1 MESDL
6 PPESGRGGS
15 NPVGVS
21 NSGEPASD
29 EAVKRGPPVFRGGSV
44 SAKRDMDQDRSASA
58 MWSSLPPW
66 GQREETRRG
75 VALRSGLPHSHHEG
89 LEMPAWGKTL
99 SLGGRGFARASEP
112 SSLEARR
119 NSWGFLTRLSSV
131 SSNLGRQPSQAD
143 STAFSVDAPA
153 VPELNTAAVP
163 LVAATSEW
171 GGAEGLSSSS
181 SSDDDLPG
189 RRRYPRMSGFGEA
202 ASSSRAPGKP
212 AGDGVHVVQVEREWG
227 GGLDLDSDSD
237 EDISVTVSRRG
248 DERRRQIAKRN
259 EALAKEQQATF
270 SFQDGAA
277 VPLDADIGAD
287 ADLEP
292 GQRPKRKKRQRE
304 SAVAARA
311 DDLTVP
317 SGQNNQR
324 GSVWR
329 CLSCSEDK
337 MKRFKLYGGFVTF
350 TLLHLADFCLRLY
363 TIKLYFD
370 MDIMGPLYCLVPIQ
384 AFGALLSIYITF
396 HDADVLLIMHNLS
409 GACRLLFGFLAFL
422 FFGCGQVIQVKRAWS
437 RQLHTAEVVI
447 DLEDGRGDAGPR
459 RRDSNYDDRATN
471 ASSVQDLAA
480 AERITPVALITGV
493 PFLLVHW
500 FAAARCSK
508 DAVASG
514 LLLNFWWQCTTI
526 VLIFTVGL
534 GIVDV
539 DYAVSSY
546 VLKKYQMNPQG
557 YVQYPRLRQ
566 LFAPLHVAFRLSEV
580 VLRLLVLGGLMNLV
594 GTGKGI
600 MLLPLPLC
608 IDYWIGASLLVFNSP
623 AKEGLVVHLFAGVGL
638 LSADMGHFVDQPNFA
653 APARHIS
660 RRLAVVR
667 FSQLLVFVVLDWLV
681 RLFPEVFASSSNE
694 GLGWGRCRCLGGGS
708 ELYMAAAVYYMLRY
722 SPPIRN
728 IGSDLHTA
736 SLEGDA
742 RLLRKLLLPD
752 HNGQVLDVNAAA
764 KDSYGMTPL
773 MLAAGQGH
781 LEVIEHLLNSGAKV
795 GLRALSTGET
805 ALHFA
810 AQKAQVEACHL
821 LIHKKADIL
830 VRDTA
835 GRTPADVMGQR
846 RGASEV
852 DSLMEL
858 LSGRPADAN
867 LSTLSAATVSTQTRS
882 TRRTTYYSVKTA
894 PVAGLQLRTLFPNV
908 ENDEA
913 PSPRVLQ
920 SVSALVVAKAAGSLA
935 RRVLARE
942 DESGGSVPLGALR
955 RVREL
960 GRGGFGRVI
969 EVELPQDAASTFWRM
984 RSEPQRFALKLQLK
998 ADHRQASSEVLA
1010 LRRAEHPFIVHLH
1023 RAFSVDKFL
1032 ALLLELCPTDLNRLL
1047 CEGSD
1052 QGTRCLGLPTKRAAR
1067 YMGQVML
1074 ALAYLH
1080 ESDMVYRDV
1089 KPENI
1094 LISTMDE
1101 AKLTDFGLAK
1111 VVTSA
1116 ERMTMCGTMGFL
1128 SPELSGAGGSIV
1140 VSGAGKLMMT
1150 SSRISD
1156 DGDEG
1161 SHQTVEFNPFKT
1173 DAYSFGVTLQ
1183 VTLLG
1188 EDGSHKKTVKRKGPM
1203 MLPLHLSESENA
1215 EMLAQLRESGRLSQE
1230 AEHLLVEKLLP
1241 FSQARRSCL
1250 TDKEVKN
1257 HPFFLKE
1264 LECHDVEEYLL
1275 SEA

>member
-1 MESDL
+1 MEASL
-6 PPESGRGGS
+6 PLDSERGGS
-15 NPVGVS
+15 D
-21 NSGEPASD
+21 PAARPGLA
-29 EAVKRGPPVFRGGSV
+29 ELPIFRGG
-44 SAKRDMDQDRSASA
+44 DQSSHASTL
-58 MWSSLPPW
+58 WSSLPPW

-75 VALRSGLPHSHHEG
+75 LALRSGPWHTHHEG
-89 LEMPAWGKTL
+89 LEMAPPG
-99 SLGGRGFARASEP
+99 SGPLGRRGFAGQSRASEP
-112 SSLEARR
+112 LSLANNRR
-119 NSWGFLTRLSSV
+119 NSWGFLSRLSSV
-131 SSNLGRQPSQAD
+131 STKLSQAD
-143 STAFSVDAPA
+143 HSASSVEPPA
-153 VPELNTAAVP
+153 GQAINTAAVP
-163 LVAATSEW
+163 LVAAASEW
-171 GGAEGLSSSS
+171 GGADGLSSSS
-181 SSDDDLPG
+181 SGDDDLPA

-202 ASSSRAPGKP
+202 ASSSRAPGRP
-212 AGDGVHVVQVEREWG
+212 DGGDVHVVQVEREWG
-227 GGLDLDSDSD
+227 GGLGLDSDSD
-237 EDISVTVSRRG
+237 EDASVAVSRRG
-248 DERRRQIAKRN
+248 ADRRRQIAERN
-259 EALAKEQQATF
+259 EALAREQQATF

-277 VPLDADIGAD
+277 VPIDADAGAD
-287 ADLEP
+287 ADLREQ
-292 GQRPKRKKRQRE
+292 GRRPAGGGGGNRRKKSKQRE
-304 SAVAARA
+304 SAAAART
-311 DDLTVP
+311 DELPVP
-317 SGQNNQR
+317 SRR
-324 GSVWR
+324 GSCCRR
-329 CLSCSEDK
+329 CLSCGEDR

-350 TLLHLADFCLRLY
+350 TLLHLADFFFRLC
-363 TIKLYFD
+363 TINLFFEKDL
-370 MDIMGPLYCLVPIQ
+370 MAPLCFLIPIQ
-384 AFGALLSIYITF
+384 VFGALLSTYITF

-409 GACRLLFGFLAFL
+409 GACRLLFGFFAFL

-437 RQLHTAEVVI
+437 RQLHTAEAVI
-447 DLEDGRGDAGPR
+447 DLEDGRGDAHPR
-459 RRDSNYDDRATN
+459 RRESNYDDRATN
-471 ASSVQDLAA
+471 ASSLQDLAA
-480 AERITPVALITGV
+480 AERITPVAMITGV

-500 FAAARCSK
+500 VTAARCSEV
-508 DAVASG
+508 AVASK
-514 LLLNFWWQCTTI
+514 LMQDFWWRCTTV
-526 VLIFTVGL
+526 VLIFTVSL

-546 VLKKYQMNPQG
+546 VLKKYQVNPQG
-557 YVQYPRLRQ
+557 TMEHPRLRK
-566 LFAPLHVAFRLSEV
+566 LFPPLHVLFRLSEV
-580 VLRLLVLGGLMNLV
+580 VIRLLVLAGLMNWAST
-594 GTGKGI
+594 GTGI
-600 MLLPLPLC
+600 MLLPLPLV
-608 IDYWIGASLLVFNSP
+608 IDYWVGASLLVFNSP
-623 AKEGLVVHLFAGVGL
+623 AKEGLAVHLFAAVGML
-638 LSADMGHFVDQPNFA
+638 AADMGHFVDQPNFA
-653 APARHIS
+653 APARKIS

-667 FSQLLVFVVLDWLV
+667 LLQLLGFALLDQLA
-681 RLFPEVFASSSNE
+681 RLFPETFGRDASGYS
-694 GLGWGRCRCLGGGS
+694 RCRCLGDGT
-708 ELYMAAAVYYMLRY
+708 ELYIAAAVYYMLRY

-728 IGSDLHTA
+728 TGSDLHTA
-736 SLEGDA
+736 AWDGDA

-764 KDSYGMTPL
+764 KDAFGRTPL
-773 MLAAGQGH
+773 MLAAARGH
-781 LEVIEHLLNSGAKV
+781 LEVIEHLLNSGATC
-795 GLRALSTGET
+795 GIRTLGTGET

-810 AQKAQVEACHL
+810 AQNVQVEACHL

-830 VRDTA
+830 VRDAA

-846 RGASEV
+846 RGLSEV

-858 LSGRPADAN
+858 LSGRAPDAHG
-867 LSTLSAATVSTQTRS
+867 STVSAASVSTQTRS

-894 PVAGLQLRTLFPNV
+894 PVAGLQLRTLFPTV

-920 SVSALVVAKAAGSLA
+920 SVSALVVAKAAGALA

-984 RSEPQRFALKLQLK
+984 RREPQRFALKLQLK

-1023 RAFSVDKFL
+1023 RAFSVDKWL

-1047 CEGSD
+1047 CESSD
-1052 QGTRCLGLPTKRAAR
+1052 QGSRCLGLPPKRAAR

-1080 ESDMVYRDV
+1080 ESEMVYRDV

-1128 SPELSGAGGSIV
+1128 SPELSGSGGSISL
-1140 VSGAGKLMMT
+1140 SGAGKLMT
-1150 SSRISD
+1150 SSRVTD
-1156 DGDEG
+1156 DGEEG
-1161 SHQTVEFNPFKT
+1161 SQEMVEFNPFKT

-1215 EMLAQLRESGRLSQE
+1215 EMLAQLRASGRLSEE

-1250 TDKEVKN
+1250 TDREVKN
-1257 HPFFLKE
+1257 HPFFLKQ
-1264 LECHDVEEYLL
+1264 LECVDVEEYLL
-1275 SEA
+1275 SEVSSAWRPASTGV